1 MPDPETTLAM
11 TAATTIVAA
20 MTTNAWNTV
29 KTGIARIFK
38 RAGDDESA
46 EKSGADIVVRLEHSA
61 KRIAD
66 AADPRNAADPDD
78 VRQKQIVR
86 WQEDLEDLLHD
97 HPDAEADLRALV
109 ETVRQELPPVKQR
122 WIMRIEARDGGFAVG
137 AQGPGSSVIVH
148 GDRETP
154 PAGDGR

>member
-20 MTTNAWNTV
+20 MTTSAWKTA

-38 RAGDDESA
+38 RAGDEESA
-46 EKSGADIVVRLEHSA
+46 EDSGADIVVRLERSA
-61 KRIAD
+61 ERVAG
-66 AADPRNAADPDD
+66 AADQGDER
-78 VRQKQIVR
+78 RKQIDR
-86 WQEDLEDLLHD
+86 WQEDLEYLLRD
-97 HPDAEADLRALV
+97 HPGAEADLRALV
-109 ETVRQELPPVKQR
+109 ETIRQQPDVEQR
-122 WIMRIEARDGGFAVG
+122 YTQNIEARDGGFAVG

-148 GDRETP
+148 DRETP